1 MIGWTIAALEHVYNS
16 CAEGRAVSNVY
27 SGTALLSQT
36 SIIVLFNLL
45 VVLSQQDHVCL
56 RLLAR
61 CLTLIT
67 IEKLESIVH
76 DTQVSVR
83 IFA

>member
-1 MIGWTIAALEHVYNS
+1 MIGWTIAALEHVYNA
-16 CAEGRAVSNVY
+16 CAEGRVVSNVY
-27 SGTALLSQT
+27 SGTVLLSQT

-61 CLTLIT
+61 CLT